1 MQLTLTDIS
10 PLPQSVIEFILDLTK
25 NTLVERLIVFGSRAN
40 EDYELYSDIDLAID
54 SPLLTKKEW
63 LDLKEF
69 AYYDVRTVLQI
80 SLVHFNTNPE
90 RLQKQI
96 LKTGKIIY
104 VK

>member
-1 MQLTLTDIS
+1 M
-10 PLPQSVIEFILDLTK
+10 DLTE
-25 NTLVERLIVFGSRAN
+25 NRLVERLIVFGSRAN
-40 EDYELYSDIDLAID
+40 DDYETYSDLDLAVD

-69 AYYDVRTVLQI
+69 AYYDVRTLLQI